1 MPAHFDYNE
10 LKSIGDQLT
19 VGLGVEEIAA
29 NEKCST
35 RTIYRVERRLLVTGQ
50 ATPFIPRLKS
60 GPARM
65 VTPEIEEV

>member
-1 MPAHFDYNE
+1 MPAHFDYNKLE
-10 LKSIGDQLT
+10 SISDQLT
-19 VGLGVEEIAA
+19 VGLGVEEIAV

-35 RTIYRVERRLLVTGQ
+35 RTIYHVQRRLLVTGQ
-50 ATPFIPRLKS
+50 ATPFIPCLKS